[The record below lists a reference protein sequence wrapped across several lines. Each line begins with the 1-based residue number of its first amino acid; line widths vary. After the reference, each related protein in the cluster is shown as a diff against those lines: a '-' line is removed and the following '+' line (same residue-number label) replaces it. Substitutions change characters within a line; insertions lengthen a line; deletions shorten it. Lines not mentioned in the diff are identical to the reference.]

1 MKMIGSRPVLV
12 VISLSLV
19 GLLLASC
26 SSTANDDQSQATPT
40 PSQSSSSPDTETN
53 DPTATPTPSKPA
65 ATKPPKIDN
74 NPDES
79 TASAAGRYLSYDE
92 YQASSAE
99 FKGSDVVLFFN
110 ADWCSTCKLAR
121 DNFQASLNQIPN
133 DLTLVVVDFDTAVD
147 VKKKYGVTFQHTFV
161 HISDSGASLHKWSG
175 SVSFTEIVEQIA

>member
-1 MKMIGSRPVLV
+1 MIRSRPVLV
-12 VISLSLV
+12 VIGLGLV
-19 GLLLASC
+19 GFFLTSC
-26 SSTANDDQSQATPT
+26 SSMANDDQSQSTPT
-40 PSQSSSSPDTETN
+40 PSQSSSSPDPETN
-53 DPTATPTPSKPA
+53 EPTATPTPSKPA

-79 TASAAGRYLSYDE
+79 TASATGQYISYDE
-92 YQASSAE
+92 YQASSAK

-121 DNFQASLNQIPN
+121 DNFQASLDQIPN
-133 DLTLVVVDFDTAVD
+133 NLTLVVVDFDNSID
-147 VKKKYGVTFQHTFV
+147 LKKKYGVTYQHTFV

>member
-1 MKMIGSRPVLV
+1 MIGNRPVLV
-12 VISLSLV
+12 VLSLSLV

-26 SSTANDDQSQATPT
+26 SSAANDDQSQATPT
-40 PSQSSSSPDTETN
+40 PSQSSSSPDPETSE
-53 DPTATPTPSKPA
+53 PTATPTPSKPA

-79 TASAAGRYLSYDE
+79 TASTAGRYLSYDE

-110 ADWCSTCKLAR
+110 ADWCSTCKSAR
-121 DNFQASLNQIPN
+121 DNFQASLGQIPN